1 MQVTATLSEGLKRE
15 FRVVVPVTDLAA
27 RADARL
33 DDLKGRVNINGF
45 RPGKVP
51 TAHLKK
57 LYGRA
62 VLAETIEALVGET
75 NQKIVEENGFKLA
88 QEPSVKLPEAEDE
101 AKAVFDGTADLDY
114 TVAFEVLPTIQLA
127 DFKGI
132 KVEKPVVE
140 PSEADVGAM
149 LETMAKQNRP
159 FEAKAE
165 GAAAESGDRLT
176 IGFVGTI
183 DGEKFEGGTAE
194 DIQLELG
201 SNSFIPGFEDQLI
214 GVKAGE
220 DRVVK
225 VKFPSNYMAENLAG
239 KDAEFAVTV
248 KSIEK
253 PGERAIDEEFA
264 KMVGFEDLAKLKA
277 AVSDRLKSEYAAAS
291 RRKVKRS
298 LLDSLDEKH
307 AFDLPQ
313 TLVDQE
319 FESVW
324 RQVSQD
330 LESRGKTFTDEETT
344 EEKARE
350 EYRAIA
356 ERRVRLGLVLAEI
369 GEKAQ
374 IKVSDEEVS
383 RAVVERARQFPGQ
396 EQQVWDYYRKTP
408 QALASLRAPIF
419 EEKVVDYILEL
430 ADVTEK
436 TVSKDDLFKDND
448 DEEAA

>member
-15 FRVVVPVTDLAA
+15 FRVVVPVSDLAA

-33 DDLKGRVNINGF
+33 DELKGRVNINGF

-57 LYGRA
+57 LYGRS
-62 VLAETIEALVGET
+62 VLAETIEAVVGEA
-75 NQKIVEENGFKLA
+75 NQKIIADNGFKLA
-88 QEPSVKLPEAEDE
+88 QEPSVKLPEAEAD
-101 AKAVFDGTADLDY
+101 ARAVFDGQADLDY
-114 TVAFEVLPTIQLA
+114 TVAFEVLPAIQLA

-140 PSEADVGAM
+140 PSEADVQTM
-149 LETMAKQNRP
+149 LEAMAKQNRP
-159 FEAKAE
+159 FEPKGEGPAE
-165 GAAAESGDRLT
+165 QGDRLT
-176 IGFVGTI
+176 ISFVGTI
-183 DGEKFEGGTAE
+183 DGEKFDGGTAE

-201 SNSFIPGFEDQLI
+201 SNSFIPGFEDQLL

-220 DRVVK
+220 EKVVN
-225 VKFPSNYMAENLAG
+225 VRFPSNYMAEHLAG

-248 KSIEK
+248 KSIDK

-264 KMVGFEDLAKLKA
+264 KMVGFDDLAKLKA
-277 AVSDRLKSEYAAAS
+277 AVSDRLKSEYGDAS
-291 RRKVKRS
+291 RRKVKRV
-298 LLDSLDEKH
+298 LLDALDEKH

-319 FESVW
+319 FDSVW
-324 RQVSQD
+324 RQVTQD
-330 LESRGKTFTDEETT
+330 LESRGKTFADEDTT
-344 EEKARE
+344 EEKARD
-350 EYRAIA
+350 EYRKIA

-408 QALASLRAPIF
+408 QALAALRAPIF

-436 TVSKDDLFKDND
+436 SMSKDELFQDND
-448 DEEAA
+448 EEDAS

>member
-51 TAHLKK
+51 VQHLKK
-57 LYGRA
+57 LYGKS

-75 NQKIVEENGFKLA
+75 NQKIIADNGFKLA
-88 QEPSVKLPEAEDE
+88 MEPSVKLPEAQNE
-101 AKAVFDGTADLDY
+101 AQAVFDGKADLDY
-114 TVAFEVLPTIQLA
+114 TVAFEVLPTITLA

-140 PSEADVGAM
+140 PGEADIQAM
-149 LETMAKQNRP
+149 LDTMAKQNRP
-159 FEAKAE
+159 FEPKTKGKAE
-165 GAAAESGDRLT
+165 TGDRLT
-176 IGFVGTI
+176 VSFVGTI
-183 DGEKFEGGTAE
+183 DGEKFDGGTAE
-194 DIQLELG
+194 DIQVEIG
-201 SNSFIPGFEDQLI
+201 SNSFIPGFEDQLV
-214 GVKAGE
+214 GVKAGDE
-220 DRVVK
+220 KVIK
-225 VKFPSNYMAENLAG
+225 VKFPSNYMAQQLAG
-239 KDAEFAVTV
+239 KDAEFVTTV

-253 PGERAIDEEFA
+253 PGEREINDEFA
-264 KMVGFEDLAKLKA
+264 KMVGFEDLDKLKTA
-277 AVSDRLKSEYAAAS
+277 ITDKLKDEYASAS
-291 RRKVKRS
+291 RRKVKRV
-298 LLDSLDEKH
+298 LLDALDEKH
-307 AFDLPQ
+307 AFELPP
-313 TLVDQE
+313 TLVEQE

-330 LESRGKTFTDEETT
+330 LESRGKTFADEDTT

-350 EYRAIA
+350 DYRKIA

-369 GEKAQ
+369 GDKAQ
-374 IKVSDEEVS
+374 IKISDEEVT

-408 QALASLRAPIF
+408 EALASLRAPIF

-430 ADVTEK
+430 AEVTEK
-436 TVSKDDLFKDND
+436 VVSKDDLLKDNE